1 MWHCPFN
8 VAKIYSIVEFHL
20 QDDTLKQQM
29 NSFLLS
35 TQSQHEIQAL
45 DNKVCSSETSHELLF
60 HLYHYVNGQSFTWF
74 IKPVMDLD
82 SAAANCSVA

>member
-1 MWHCPFN
+1 MFLWN
-8 VAKIYSIVEFHL
+8 NISIIIVVIYIGNLVIIWRMSLIFFIVYCYCFC

-45 DNKVCSSETSHELLF
+45 DNKVQSE
-60 HLYHYVNGQSFTWF
+60 SFYF
-74 IKPVMDLD
+74 Y
-82 SAAANCSVA
+82 C